1 MGKKEHFSDELSV
14 MPFSES
20 FVNGMEGVYFASA
33 CARLANE
40 TIVYFIWLRFFGVYT
55 LVKELLFFFQGFPF
69 QSYQLA
75 FLLVLVK
82 HLQRS
87 LRQIPPSQIV
97 KSQMRVVMITMKIGF
112 QDQKKLEDETK

>member
-40 TIVYFIWLRFFGVYT
+40 TIVYFIRLRF
-55 LVKELLFFFQGFPF
+55 LVFIRL
-69 QSYQLA
+69 
-75 FLLVLVK
+75 
-82 HLQRS
+82 
-87 LRQIPPSQIV
+87 
-97 KSQMRVVMITMKIGF
+97 
-112 QDQKKLEDETK
+112 

>member
-40 TIVYFIWLRFFGVYT
+40 TIVYLIRLRFFSVYT
-55 LVKELLFFFQGFPF
+55 LVKELLFFFRASRSSRTSWPSF
-69 QSYQLA
+69 SY
-75 FLLVLVK
+75 
-82 HLQRS
+82 S
-87 LRQIPPSQIV
+87 
-97 KSQMRVVMITMKIGF
+97 
-112 QDQKKLEDETK
+112 